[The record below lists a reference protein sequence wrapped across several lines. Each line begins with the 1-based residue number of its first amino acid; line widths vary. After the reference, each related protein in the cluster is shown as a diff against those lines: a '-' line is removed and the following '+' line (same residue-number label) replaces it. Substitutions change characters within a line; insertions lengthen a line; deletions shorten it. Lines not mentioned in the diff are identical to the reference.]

1 MLVLF
6 LFIIDGFEGSC
17 WGPLGLGFG
26 LIYDVFCTSVIF
38 LPIFFSVLQWSGRL
52 IPSPLGVL
60 FSHHQPDLLPGL
72 LRRII
77 HSPLGSLALGVTPSQ
92 CSTISCPIDF
102 VLVPNN
108 LPLIASSKCFL
119 KCRFLHEALYQ
130 SGFPRVAEFTE
141 WISLYLEKGD
151 FLGWLTDCSLVDPT
165 MVACEEKVRESSNY
179 SVHEAEC
186 LSWSLAHPGILKK

>member
-1 MLVLF
+1 MVLRGVAKA
-6 LFIIDGFEGSC
+6 L
-17 WGPLGLGFG
+17 WVWGLGSYMMCFVP
-26 LIYDVFCTSVIF
+26 LWYFY
-38 LPIFFSVLQWSGRL
+38 LIFFSVLQWSGRL

-77 HSPLGSLALGVTPSQ
+77 HSPLDSLALGVTPSQ
-92 CSTISCPIDF
+92 CFTISCPIDF
-102 VLVPNN
+102 VLVPNT

-130 SGFPRVAEFTE
+130 SRFPRVAEFTE

-151 FLGWLTDCSLVDPT
+151 FLEWLTDCSLVDPT
-165 MVACEEKVRESSNY
+165 MVACEEKVRESSNC